1 MSRRL
6 FCLLFG
12 LGGLAALPAH
22 ASAPVLLTT
31 ALERWHAGEGE
42 WAFTQQTRVYH
53 SDGTLKEERVER
65 YDPSLPDSQRWRLLE
80 VNGQPATG
88 AQQAKWDDHKNGKPR
103 KRVDKG
109 GPADFLDLEHASLVG
124 ETPTT
129 ARYKIAFKPD
139 VSHFVDLDEV
149 EIVVAVD
156 KESDTISGV
165 GATLREP
172 MRVLLGLA
180 RITTLDVD
188 LHLAMVDEGSA
199 HESDDIQSGSTARVK
214 ISKLGRP
221 VEYDWSDFK
230 RVPAFAGP

>member
-1 MSRRL
+1 MSRRFL
-6 FCLLFG
+6 SFLLCLGSLS
-12 LGGLAALPAH
+12 APVAH
-22 ASAPVLLTT
+22 AAAPVLLAT
-31 ALERWHAGEGE
+31 ALQRWHVGEGE
-42 WAFTQQTRVYH
+42 WAFTQHTRVYH

-80 VNGQPATG
+80 VDGQPATPE
-88 AQQAKWDDHKNGKPR
+88 AQVKWDGHKNGKPR
-103 KRVDKG
+103 KRVDRG
-109 GPADFLDLEHASLVG
+109 GPADFLDLEHATLVG
-124 ETPTT
+124 ETPRM

-139 VSHFVDLDEV
+139 ASHFVDLDEV
-149 EIVVAVD
+149 EIVVAVN
-156 KESDTISGV
+156 KETDTVSGV

-180 RITTLDVD
+180 KITHLDVD
-188 LHLAMVDEGSA
+188 LHLGTVDEGSV
-199 HESDDIQSGSTARVK
+199 HEADDIQSGSTASVK